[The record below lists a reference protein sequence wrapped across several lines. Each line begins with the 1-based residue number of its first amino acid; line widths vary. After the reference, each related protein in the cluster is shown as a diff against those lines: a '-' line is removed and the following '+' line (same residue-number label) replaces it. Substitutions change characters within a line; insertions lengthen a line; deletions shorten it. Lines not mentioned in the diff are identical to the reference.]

1 MELLKRSVLMAAA
14 AVSAATWAIGVTV
27 LQPLSEPGEPDVLAE
42 NNTYWARELRWG
54 ALIALVL
61 ALIALGRGGRWVTVG
76 ALITGGA
83 WIGVDLGLDRIDM
96 ASGTWQLAA
105 GAVATALVCCAVA
118 AAVPSVPR
126 PGALFTAATVAAVTA
141 GLATSTESPTDT
153 EPALNS
159 GSATV
164 GMALAVVAVAAAVRA
179 AGPAGR
185 PRFRTVVAAGWPR
198 VRTVVAAGAVAA
210 TVPWLLRLIP
220 VGGGRLLGILAFTVL
235 LVVTVAVLAAP
246 RPPARRDRLHYG
258 AVAAVTAFALPVL
271 FLPLAL
277 VSIVLKIGDPFT
289 ALAANPPIEVD
300 EDIVMIL
307 LAIPIGLV
315 LGRFL
320 LAFGLEPRTDA
331 TEDSNPRFAAGA

>member
-27 LQPLSEPGEPDVLAE
+27 LQPLSEPGEPGVLAE

-61 ALIALGRGGRWVTVG
+61 VLIALGRGGRWVTVG

-83 WIGVDLGLDRIDM
+83 WIGVDIGLDRIDM

-105 GAVATALVCCAVA
+105 GAVATALVCCAAA

-126 PGALFTAATVAAVTA
+126 LGALFTAATVAAVAA
-141 GLATSTESPTDT
+141 GLTTSTESPTDT

-164 GMALAVVAVAAAVRA
+164 GMALAVVAVAVAVRA

-185 PRFRTVVAAGWPR
+185 PR

-246 RPPARRDRLHYG
+246 RPPAQRDRLHYG

-277 VSIVLKIGDPFT
+277 VSIVLKVGDPFT

-331 TEDSNPRFAAGA
+331 TEDSAGHRGGTITA